1 MYCINNVIMT
11 TLVLSLVAGL
21 IAGYFARVLFARF
34 QQKSIETDV
43 AEIMLQART
52 DAGKIINDAESRA
65 EKVLTQSRELERDR
79 EREFAKTKEHL
90 ERREQNLDKRQ
101 SDMDRDYDH
110 LKTKIEEVK
119 EIKERA
125 EEALRAR
132 NAVLETVAGL
142 STAEARDVLLREVE
156 ETTQADLET
165 RSQKLALFGEE
176 KLKDRARSI
185 LTLAINR
192 LAASTAGE
200 LTTTSVSIEND
211 EVKGKIIGKEGRNIR
226 TFERMAG
233 VELLIDDAPNEI
245 IISCFDPIR
254 RQVARVALENLLKDG
269 RIQPAKIEEFIEKA
283 QAEIHEIVKK
293 KGEEAMYECGIM
305 NVDPRVVSILGR
317 LHFRTSYGQNVLRH
331 SLEVAHLCEMI
342 ASEVGADP
350 YIAKFAGLVHDIGKA
365 LDHEIEGTH
374 VEIGIRVLQKFGV
387 DERVIIGMRSH
398 HDEYPHESLEAV
410 IVQTCDMISGAR
422 PGARRDTLENYI
434 KRLKELEAVAGTFQ
448 GVMKAYALQAGR
460 EIRVFVHPDQ
470 LNDHQARRVAR
481 DMAVKI
487 EQDLRYP
494 GEIKVTVIRE
504 NRVIEYAR

>member
-1 MYCINNVIMT
+1 MSFIIIT
-11 TLVLSLVAGL
+11 AI
-21 IAGYFARVLFARF
+21 IAGITLGYIGRVFLARF
-34 QQKSIETDV
+34 QKKSLETNV
-43 AEIMLQART
+43 TEVMLAART
-52 DAGKIINDAESRA
+52 DAQQLIADAETRA
-65 EKVLTQSRELERDR
+65 EKILTQSRELERDR

-90 ERREQNLDKRQ
+90 ERREQILDKRQ
-101 SDMDRDYDH
+101 SDLDRDYDH
-110 LKTKIEEVK
+110 MKAKIEEVK

-125 EEALRAR
+125 EEALRVR
-132 NAVLETVAGL
+132 NEVLETVAGM
-142 STAEARDVLLREVE
+142 SRNDAQGLLIREVE
-156 ETTQADLET
+156 ETAAADLQT
-165 RSQKLALFGEE
+165 RMQKLNRFGEE
-176 KLKDRARSI
+176 TLKERARSI
-185 LTLAINR
+185 LTMAINR
-192 LAASTAGE
+192 LASSTASE
-200 LTTTSVSIEND
+200 LTTTSVTIESD

-293 KGEEAMYECGIM
+293 KGEEAMYECGIV

-331 SLEVAHLCEMI
+331 SIEVAHLCEMV
-342 ASEVGADP
+342 ASEIGADP

-398 HDEYPHESLEAV
+398 HDEFPHGSLEAI

-422 PGARRDTLENYI
+422 PGARRDTLENYV
-434 KRLKELEAVAGTFQ
+434 KRLRELEAVAGTFH

-460 EIRVFVHPDQ
+460 EIRVFVHPEQ
-470 LNDHQARRVAR
+470 LNDLQARRVAR